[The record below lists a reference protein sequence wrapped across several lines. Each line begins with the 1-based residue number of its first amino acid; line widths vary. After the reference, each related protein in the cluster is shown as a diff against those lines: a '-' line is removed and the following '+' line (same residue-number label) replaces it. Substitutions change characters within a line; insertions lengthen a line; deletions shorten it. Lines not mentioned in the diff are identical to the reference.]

1 MRISAEIVS
10 IGTELLMGQIVDTN
24 AQHLGQ
30 LLPELGI
37 EHYHRQTVG
46 DNLERATQALRL
58 ALGRSDVVFTIGG
71 LGPTEDD
78 LTRDA
83 VARALGVELE
93 FIPEVAEKL
102 RKLFAL
108 RNLAWTDAQNRQ
120 AMRPVGATVIENP
133 NGSAPGLLCPSG
145 GKWVIC
151 LPGPR
156 GEFVPMVN
164 GPVRE
169 FLASLN
175 SETVIHS
182 RVLRICGMGES
193 LVEER
198 LRDIIHGSSPTAA
211 TYAKSAEVH
220 LRLTAMGANVAEADL
235 VLDPVELEIRR
246 RLGWH
251 VYGSGETSLEE
262 ACLTELEARGQ
273 TLGTAESITGG
284 GLGAQI
290 TVVAG
295 SGAAF
300 LGALVTYWTPLKTQL
315 LGVPKELLATHGQV
329 SAECAQAMAIG
340 AKSRL
345 GVDVALSTTGNAG
358 PTPDTD
364 GKPVGLVYVGLATP
378 DGAWVE
384 EFKFR
389 SERAE
394 TRLRTQRVALTMLY
408 RWLRGQLS

>member
-24 AQHLGQ
+24 AQHLGK

-37 EHYHRQTVG
+37 AHYHRQTVG
-46 DNLERATQALRL
+46 DNLERAAEAIRL

-78 LTRDA
+78 LTREA
-83 VARALGVELE
+83 VGLALGVELE
-93 FIPEVAEKL
+93 FMPEVAEKL
-102 RKLFAL
+102 RRMFAL
-108 RNLAWTDAQNRQ
+108 RNLPWIDAQNRQ
-120 AMRPVGATVIENP
+120 AMKPSGATVIENP
-133 NGSAPGLLCPSG
+133 NGSAPGLICPG
-145 GKWVIC
+145 GGRFVIC

-156 GEFVPMVN
+156 GEFVPMVD

-193 LVEER
+193 MVEER
-198 LRDIIHGSSPTAA
+198 LRDIMHGSSPTAA
-211 TYAKSAEVH
+211 TYAKPAEVH
-220 LRLTAMGANVAEADL
+220 VRLTAMGASVAEADL
-235 VLDPVELEIRR
+235 VLDPVEQEIRQ

-251 VYGSGETSLEE
+251 VYGSGDTTLEA
-262 ACLTELEARGQ
+262 ACLAELEARGL

-284 GLGAQI
+284 GLGAQL
-290 TVVAG
+290 TGVAG
-295 SGAAF
+295 SGGAF

-315 LGVPKELLATHGQV
+315 LGVPEELLATHGQV
-329 SAECAQAMAIG
+329 SAECAQAMAVG
-340 AKSRL
+340 ARSRL
-345 GVDVALSTTGNAG
+345 HADVALSTTGNAG

-364 GKPVGLVYVGLATP
+364 GKPVGLVYVGLAMA
-378 DGAWVE
+378 DGVWVE

-389 SERAE
+389 SEREE
-394 TRLRTQRVALTMLY
+394 TRRRTQQVALTMLY